1 MHYRGRNE
9 DIIEAIICVFALGII
24 VWMAID
30 EGIWKLVKSTAIAS
44 TLLFVLYHFAKPK
57 QNKR

>member
-9 DIIEAIICVFALGII
+9 DIIEAIICLFALGII

-30 EGIWKLVKSTAIAS
+30 EGIWKLVKSTGIAVA
-44 TLLFVLYHFAKPK
+44 LLFTLYHFAKPK
-57 QNKR
+57 KNN

>member
-1 MHYRGRNE
+1 MNYRGRNE
-9 DIIEAIICVFALGII
+9 DIIEAFMCIFALGII

-30 EGIWKLVKSTAIAS
+30 EGIWKLVKSTAIAV
-44 TLLFVLYHFAKPK
+44 TLLFTLYHFGKPK

>member
-1 MHYRGRNE
+1 MHYKGRGN
-9 DIIEAIICVFALGII
+9 DIIEAFMYIFALGIL
-24 VWMAID
+24 VWMGME

-57 QNKR
+57 QK

>member
-9 DIIEAIICVFALGII
+9 DIIEAIICLFALGIL
-24 VWMAID
+24 VWMGME

-44 TLLFVLYHFAKPK
+44 TLLFTLYHFAKPK
-57 QNKR
+57 QK